1 MNKNHSFL
9 RSFVHKEHIMKKQP
23 QEIEP
28 QGNRTLH
35 RMDET
40 GIQAHIALV
49 GKVEKYE
56 PTPCI
61 TELLGVKHEVLYEVY
76 DILGGKPIKI
86 KYKSGKKGETM

>member
-40 GIQAHIALV
+40 GI
-49 GKVEKYE
+49 
-56 PTPCI
+56 
-61 TELLGVKHEVLYEVY
+61 
-76 DILGGKPIKI
+76 
-86 KYKSGKKGETM
+86 